1 MSSYVSLSRFT
12 NKETLLFY
20 ILRKICVSWQPKLY
34 PKKMSACQLKLW
46 TIVGNTFFSLA
57 KVKQDLH
64 YIFITF
70 SALHWLEHFDVH
82 PLGQSKFNV
91 QLPLFLAPYPRQ
103 PPSPPFPR
111 PSTPVSTIYFP
122 FPVFPAI
129 LHFLFLFY
137 LCLCLFLLFLFSF
150 LFLLIFVSLPIW
162 TLVNF

>member
-1 MSSYVSLSRFT
+1 MVAWFTKTGNISCAIVYLLLIEDICTRNVTCLCKPCDHFWKLVIINSVMSSYVSLSRFT

-82 PLGQSKFNV
+82 PFGQSKFNV
-91 QLPLFLAPYPRQ
+91 
-103 PPSPPFPR
+103 
-111 PSTPVSTIYFP
+111 
-122 FPVFPAI
+122 
-129 LHFLFLFY
+129 
-137 LCLCLFLLFLFSF
+137 
-150 LFLLIFVSLPIW
+150 
-162 TLVNF
+162 